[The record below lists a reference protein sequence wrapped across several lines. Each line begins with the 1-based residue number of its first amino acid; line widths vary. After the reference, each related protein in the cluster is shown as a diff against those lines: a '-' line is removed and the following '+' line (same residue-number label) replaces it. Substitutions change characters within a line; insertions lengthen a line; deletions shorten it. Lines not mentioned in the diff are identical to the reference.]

1 METPIRVVIADD
13 NADMRRI
20 ERMMISRAEGFE
32 IVGEAEDG
40 VQLLT
45 LVEQEKPQLV
55 FLDVEMPGK
64 TGVECARVI
73 QDMNPAI
80 VLIFATAH
88 DEYMGDAFEVY
99 AFDYLLK
106 PFKKER
112 VMQTLERAKKRIR
125 HQTDG
130 ETPLPVHPTPHP
142 VSGRLMLHHKDG
154 VSFLNVS
161 DIVLVQR
168 EDRTTVFYTASGERY
183 VTSDSLSDTEARLD
197 SSIFFRCHK
206 SYIIN
211 LNHIKNIT
219 PMGAGR
225 TSSICKGRSRTRSSR
240 TKSTRNWRKCS
251 RDTLTELVLCVTIE
265 LRLEMTNRK
274 FLTG

>member
-130 ETPLPVHPTPHP
+130 EAPLPVHPTPHP

-168 EDRTTVFYTASGERY
+168 EDRTTVFYTTSGERY

-197 SSIFFRCHK
+197 PSIFFRCHK

-211 LNHIKNIT
+211 LNHIRNIT
-219 PMGAGR
+219 PYGR
-225 TSSICKGRSRTRSSR
+225 WTYIVHLQG
-240 TKSTRNWRKCS
+240 
-251 RDTLTELVLCVTIE
+251 TEQDALITHEKYEE
-265 LRLEMTNRK
+265 LEKM
-274 FLTG
+274 FS